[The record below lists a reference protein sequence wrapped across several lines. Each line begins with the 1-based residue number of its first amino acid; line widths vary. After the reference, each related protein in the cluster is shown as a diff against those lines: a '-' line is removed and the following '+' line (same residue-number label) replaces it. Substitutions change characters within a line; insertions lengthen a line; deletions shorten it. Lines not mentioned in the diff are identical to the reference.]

1 MRRCR
6 NFSLPVMVV
15 LKCAVVSILKSTEG
29 RQERQYG
36 ARHTHRRGTSQ
47 FQSKQREAKP
57 RRAGKVD
64 HQSWP
69 QETRREGDRLMD
81 RLTAIEA
88 RLAAIEAAL
97 PPAKKHPRRAR
108 KMMASRFRLAARRN
122 SKHLPNEDEARALL
136 KIVTARYPQ
145 LKFRNADEELES
157 FCASFPFICSL
168 TKTAAPISKYS
179 ISWWIDTAPT
189 WCRSLMSPE
198 LLERCYQQS
207 SRPLIANIRSTIE
220 AHFGS
225 IHIAVPAALL
235 IRRRGAKYST
245 AAICSCRQKS
255 MFPWITRS
263 VCSACRRRGEIVLL
277 AREV

>member
-1 MRRCR
+1 
-6 NFSLPVMVV
+6 
-15 LKCAVVSILKSTEG
+15 
-29 RQERQYG
+29 
-36 ARHTHRRGTSQ
+36 
-47 FQSKQREAKP
+47 
-57 RRAGKVD
+57 
-64 HQSWP
+64 
-69 QETRREGDRLMD
+69 MD

-97 PPAKKHPRRAR
+97 PPAKKAPAPRQEDDGV
-108 KMMASRFRLAARRN
+108 KTFVSLPAAN

-179 ISWWIDTAPT
+179 ISWWIDTAQT
-189 WCRSLMSPE
+189 WCRAANVSGAVRA
-198 LLERCYQQS
+198 LLPAV